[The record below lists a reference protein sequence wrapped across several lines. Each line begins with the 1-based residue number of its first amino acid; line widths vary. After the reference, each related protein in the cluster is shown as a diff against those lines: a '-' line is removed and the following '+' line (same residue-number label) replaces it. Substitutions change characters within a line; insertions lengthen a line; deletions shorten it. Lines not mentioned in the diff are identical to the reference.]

1 MTLDEKL
8 KGIRVK
14 LDEQRSKL
22 PVLKTE
28 LRSLVEKAESEAE
41 LTAARTKRTALE
53 DLQAEIRANEEKEA
67 LYVSAIEGNPVPA
80 QPRNQNTSNQEQRDA
95 INQYLRSK
103 GTVRNGIQYTS
114 DNEDVIIPRSL
125 LREATPGI
133 TSPDVSVVIPEDIS
147 YKPQTEVKTVVD
159 LSQFVNR
166 VPVKRANGKYP
177 IRKKATARL
186 NTVAELEENPELA
199 KPQFIPVAYN
209 VETRRGAEPIS
220 EESIEDSDIDLLA
233 LIAEDAMEQKINT
246 TNFDIAEVMKTFT
259 TKSVDSLDA
268 LKTLVNKGMDQA
280 YNKAIVASQTFYDWL
295 DHEKDDKGQY
305 LLQNNIQ
312 SASGKMVFGIPIFIM
327 DDELLGAKDESHAF
341 FGDLKRAVLYADRNQ
356 ITARWNDDR
365 IYGQYLQVGTRYDVT
380 KADPNAG
387 FFLTQ
392 SDSPKQ

>member
-67 LYVSAIEGNPVPA
+67 LYASAIEGNPVPA
-80 QPRNQNTSNQEQRDA
+80 QPRNQNTGNQEQRDA

-103 GTVRNGIQYTS
+103 GTVRNGIQYTN

-166 VPVKRANGKYP
+166 VPVKRATGKYP

-233 LIAEDAMEQKINT
+233 LIAEDAMEQKVNT

-259 TKSVDSLDA
+259 TKSVGSLDA

-312 SASGKMVFGIPIFIM
+312 SASGKMVFGIPIFII

-365 IYGQYLQVGTRYDVT
+365 IYGQYLQVGTRYDMT